1 MKNSTKIKLYYG
13 KKGKE
18 NNMKRKFNKKG
29 EYTIRWRFRIIRQEI
44 SEAILRCRFTLKN
57 NAEEISITTRIKD
70 FNKPDM
76 YIGTIEHALF
86 LLKKGIRLNSL
97 ESPEGTTAC
106 IGYCPKEQKWYG
118 WSHRAIY
125 GFGVGSKVKK
135 GDCAYMP
142 ADKRDFLDDCIQLWT
157 DVNHEDVKGY
167 EYEDNEGILGV
178 KVGWRNSDTI
188 PNEAIRGK
196 IYEDFSPYPEQFGKG
211 EWEAKTIDDAKQ
223 MAMDFAEGVS

>member
-142 ADKRDFLDDCIQLWT
+142 ADKRDFLDDCIRFWSEDSHN
-157 DVNHEDVKGY
+157 DVIGHECEND
-167 EYEDNEGILGV
+167 GIMGV
-178 KVGWRNSDTI
+178 KVEWIYSNDI
-188 PNEAIRGK
+188 PNETARGK
-196 IYEDFSPYPEQFGKG
+196 VGGAFSSYPEQFGKG
-211 EWEAKTIDDAKQ
+211 AWEAETIRDAKH
-223 MAMDFAEGVS
+223 MAIDFAKGVS